1 MPDLDSSIWSKY
13 RDQGVVVI
21 GIHRGEDPVQL
32 TNFIDQT
39 GITFPV
45 VRDNNTLFLWA
56 FPDGVGYPY
65 PKDIVIGKD
74 LTVRSIKASFNVDE
88 MDSLIQTLLA
98 E

>member
-1 MPDLDSSIWSKY
+1 M
-13 RDQGVVVI
+13 VI

-32 TNFIDQT
+32 NNFIAQT